1 MRVGHTFTRHF
12 DLETRQHELLGMDL
26 GEGPTRRVLVTGA
39 VIYAVW
45 MGAFLLVFGWP
56 SELFFTLYFAPPA
69 LITFYGSQRSRRNER
84 RWNLTQWALT
94 IRYLTVGHRPVIN
107 GGRRA
112 ADRSEWLPLRARLG
126 EKTEQA
132 LSYPGMSVFE
142 GLLGAEEPQR
152 TAGRAVKLDARPRLY
167 GPDHVYRARMRSLS
181 PKDRKAAGQQAAQ
194 QRAARQAQPAQQVWT
209 GGRTAPMPAPMAA
222 QRARSGQEGM

>member
-12 DLETRQHELLGMDL
+12 DLETRQHELLGLDL
-26 GEGPTRRVLVTGA
+26 GEGPSRRVLVTGA
-39 VIYAVW
+39 VVYAVW
-45 MGAFLLVFGWP
+45 MGGLFLIFGWP
-56 SELFFTLYFAPPA
+56 SQIFFTLYFAPPA

-126 EKTEQA
+126 EKSEDVLA
-132 LSYPGMSVFE
+132 LPGMGAFE
-142 GLLGAEEPQR
+142 GLLGSEEPKR
-152 TAGRAVKLDARPRLY
+152 MSGRAVTLDARPRLY
-167 GPDHVYRARMRSLS
+167 GPDHVYRARSRNHSS
-181 PKDRKAAGQQAAQ
+181 QKAPGAPGA
-194 QRAARQAQPAQQVWT
+194 PG
-209 GGRTAPMPAPMAA
+209 GGRKGRKGT
-222 QRARSGQEGM
+222 